1 MISQQTRGDGGVRRW
16 LPWSG
21 IAAVIGTILVV
32 GTPWVQT
39 VVLGTRPYATNVFDV
54 SSFAGW
60 LLMVTSL
67 VGVYVIFND
76 QFARLG
82 RFSAM
87 TTAVGMAIMSVLLLR
102 RVVLFVDAGFRAI
115 PATGEDPAGLL
126 LSVTTVLGLALTVI
140 GAGGIGLA
148 LRRTEIF
155 SVITSRLLLLGP
167 ILPGILIGL
176 NQLVGL
182 PLPVGRLFVQTN
194 VILVPF
200 GLGWLALGLR
210 VWFYARSDSN
220 PTVE

>member
-1 MISQQTRGDGGVRRW
+1 MVSQEKRGYGRVHRW

-21 IAAVIGTILVV
+21 VAAVVGTTLVIGT
-32 GTPWVQT
+32 PWGQT
-39 VVLGTRPYATNVFDV
+39 AVFGTRPYATSLFDV

-60 LLMVTSL
+60 LLMVASL

-76 QFARLG
+76 QSARRG
-82 RFSAM
+82 RISVM
-87 TTAVGMAIMSVLLLR
+87 TTAAGMAIMSVLLLR
-102 RVVLFVDAGFRAI
+102 RVVLFVDAGFHAI

-126 LSVTTVLGLALTVI
+126 LSITTVLGLALTVI

-148 LRRTEIF
+148 LRRIGIF
-155 SVITSRLLLLGP
+155 SVITSRLLLLAP
-167 ILPGILIGL
+167 ILPGILIAF

-182 PLPVGRLFVQTN
+182 PLPVGRLFVRTN

-210 VWFYARSDSN
+210 VWFYTRYATN

>member
-1 MISQQTRGDGGVRRW
+1 MVSQETRGDGGVRRW

-39 VVLGTRPYATNVFDV
+39 AIFGTRPYATSVFDV

-60 LLMVTSL
+60 LLMVASL
-67 VGVYVIFND
+67 VGVYAIFTD

-82 RFSAM
+82 RFSVM
-87 TTAVGMAIMSVLLLR
+87 TTAVGMALMSGLLLR
-102 RVVLFVDAGFRAI
+102 RVVLFVDAGFHAI
-115 PATGEDPAGLL
+115 PATGENPTGLL
-126 LSVTTVLGLALTVI
+126 LSITTVLGLTLTVI
-140 GAGGIGLA
+140 GTGGIGLA
-148 LRRTEIF
+148 LRRTESF
-155 SVITSRLLLLGP
+155 AGITSRLLLLAP
-167 ILPGILIGL
+167 TLPGILIGS

-182 PLPVGRLFVQTN
+182 PLPVGRLLVRTN

-210 VWFYARSDSN
+210 VWFDTRSASN
-220 PTVE
+220 PTIE